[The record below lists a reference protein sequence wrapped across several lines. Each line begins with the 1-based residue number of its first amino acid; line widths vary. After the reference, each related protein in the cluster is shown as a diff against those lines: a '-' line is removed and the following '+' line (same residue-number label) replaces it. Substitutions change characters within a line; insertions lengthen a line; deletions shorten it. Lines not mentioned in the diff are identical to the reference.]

1 MGIEATSALE
11 TDWDKLINIFASKFS
26 ENEWNEIV
34 NSTPSCTTRIEEVPG
49 DTLRVLISL
58 FGAERGV
65 RWLYYD
71 RTYRN
76 EPIIDFLRTYADK
89 KLAVKAVNARVS
101 KLYNQN
107 QNDSFLNNLKSNYR
121 NTNWDEYISDLQILG
136 FYSECDYH
144 IDNVDQSVVN
154 IVFSSA
160 LSIEQKKEFFN
171 TPIYELHGMTPIELS
186 QNAEGKECLKLY
198 LYYVGIIKSGD
209 AVGI

>member
-1 MGIEATSALE
+1 MEIKAIGTIE

-34 NSTPSCTTRIEEVPG
+34 NSTPSCTTRIEGVPG
-49 DTLRVLISL
+49 DTLRVLVSL
-58 FGAERGV
+58 FGDDRGV

-71 RTYRN
+71 RAYRN
-76 EPIIDFLRTYADK
+76 EPIVDFLRTYPDRQ
-89 KLAVKAVNARVS
+89 LAIKAVNYRVS

-107 QNDSFLNNLKSNYR
+107 QNDSFLNILKSNYR
-121 NTNWDEYISDLQILG
+121 DNNWNEYISDLQNLG
-136 FYSECDYH
+136 FYSECDYY

-154 IVFSSA
+154 IVFSSP

-186 QNAEGKECLKLY
+186 KSVEGKECLKLY

-209 AVGI
+209 VAGI